1 MQSTSVDQG
10 IKTNIILQPGSRC
23 NSSSIFYKII
33 MLCHDSLVSAHSF
46 CFQAPSQSVSF
57 SSCPQG
63 AEKEL
68 PCHHVKQRRQH
79 TQNLGNSGQNWLVG
93 RQRGVA
99 FRARPRNK
107 VAAMRPP
114 RVGKQEGADLNEV
127 LLDLKGQLLSGP
139 LPYNGFPLPGWAGI
153 KGQLQ
158 IPSTAFLINCTH
170 KCKENGSCFSF
181 QDRKSPRTWRYK
193 NKVVLHWLNHHKH
206 YERPTVGPNQDF
218 DQRIH

>member
-1 MQSTSVDQG
+1 ME
-10 IKTNIILQPGSRC
+10 KFSRDKMKKA
-23 NSSSIFYKII
+23 Y
-33 MLCHDSLVSAHSF
+33 A
-46 CFQAPSQSVSF
+46 
-57 SSCPQG
+57 SSCLSYTSRKQFILIKGTVSQG
-63 AEKEL
+63 
-68 PCHHVKQRRQH
+68 HHVNAWINTSISKQSRR
-79 TQNLGNSGQNWLVG
+79 S
-93 RQRGVA
+93 
-99 FRARPRNK
+99 RNK

-114 RVGKQEGADLNEV
+114 TVGEQEGADLNEV

-193 NKVVLHWLNHHKH
+193 NKVALHWLNHHKH

-218 DQRIH
+218 DQIIH